1 MSPDTTAPRAR
12 ILLIE
17 DDQQFAATLS
27 LSLENAG
34 YDVMTAPSA
43 DNALALLGQFS
54 FHLAILDEK
63 LPCSAGLALAPLLR
77 KQYRLPFIM
86 LTSCGQESC
95 IERAIVEGALAYA
108 IKPVD
113 THQVPPMIATA
124 LARGHDI
131 EALRDTRDQ
140 LQNALNQERDISV
153 ATGMVMALLDME
165 QAEAFEFLRRQA
177 RSSRRKLGDVSRDLI
192 DSRGVTLKT

>member
-17 DDQQFAATLS
+17 DDRQFAATLG
-27 LSLENAG
+27 LSLEAAG
-34 YDVMTAPSA
+34 YDVMTATSA
-43 DNALALLGQFS
+43 ENALALLGQLS

-77 KQYRLPFIM
+77 EQFRLPFIM
-86 LTSCGQESC
+86 LTSCRHEAC
-95 IERAIVEGALAYA
+95 IERAITEGALAY
-108 IKPVD
+108 IVKPVD
-113 THQVPPMIATA
+113 AHQMHPMIATA
-124 LARGHDI
+124 LARNTDL

-140 LQNALNQERDISV
+140 LQSALNQERDISV

-177 RSSRRKLGDVSRDLI
+177 RSSRRKLGDVARDLI
-192 DSRGVTLKT
+192 DSRGIALKT